1 MDKLEWDK
9 NIFGANLEIT
19 RAGEPVGSIRW
30 QNLFSSKARAEF
42 RGKTFYISRDILAS
56 RLEIFDSKDNAL
68 LGRLSVN
75 PFNPRSD
82 IVVNG
87 KRFEL
92 DIKNFWQS
100 RWTWKFNGAEIVTF
114 TSNEFI
120 TRDKGEIGLFSAC
133 NEEVE
138 ILILLGL
145 VIRNQFILII
155 LLLLLIAVL
164 IIL

>member
-1 MDKLEWDK
+1 MERLEWNK

-19 RAGEPVGSIRW
+19 RGNEIVGSVRW
-30 QNLFSSKARAEF
+30 QNMLSNKARAEF
-42 RGKTFYISRDILAS
+42 RGKTFFISRDIMLS
-56 RLEIFDSKDNAL
+56 RLEVFDGKGQAL
-68 LGRLSVN
+68 IGRLSLN
-75 PFNPRSD
+75 LFHPRSD

-92 DIKNFWQS
+92 EMKNFWQS
-100 RWTWKFNGAEIVTF
+100 RWAWKFNGDEIITF

-120 TRDKGEIGLFSAC
+120 TRDKGIIELYSAC

-145 VIRNQFILII
+145 VLRNQFILII
-155 LLLLLIAVL
+155 LLLLLIVIL
-164 IIL
+164 ILL

>member
-1 MDKLEWDK
+1 MYKLEWNK

-30 QNLFSSKARAEF
+30 QNMISGKARAEF
-42 RGKTFYISRDILAS
+42 RGKTFFITRDIITS

-82 IVVNG
+82 LVVNG

-100 RWTWKFNGAEIVTF
+100 RWAWKFNGVEIVTF

-120 TRDKGEIGLFSAC
+120 IRDKGEIELFSAC

-155 LLLLLIAVL
+155 LLLVLIVIL